1 MQSGNFHSLIVNPFQ
16 IFFFSHSLYALS
28 FNLNPTMYIVYSQ
41 NGGHISHSLFKSAQL
56 VYCPKSLNIHVF
68 IDRRIVFTKF
78 FLIFLLNFLSFK
90 LLFHIKHIQ
99 NCQQFKS
106 FLLWFFFSFFWFNEN
121 PKNPT
126 LTFLIVCFS
135 SYFLSFLNNK

>member
-90 LLFHIKHIQ
+90 LLFHIKHTYKIV
-99 NCQQFKS
+99 NNSNLFCYG
-106 FLLWFFFSFFWFNEN
+106 FSFRFFGSTKTRKI
-121 PKNPT
+121 PH
-126 LTFLIVCFS
+126 
-135 SYFLSFLNNK
+135 